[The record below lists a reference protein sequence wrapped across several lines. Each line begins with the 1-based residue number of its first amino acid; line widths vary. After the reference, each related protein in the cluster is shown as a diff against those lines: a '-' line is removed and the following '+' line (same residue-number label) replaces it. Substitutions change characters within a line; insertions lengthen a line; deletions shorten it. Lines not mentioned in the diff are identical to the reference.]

1 MLNERGVCKIE
12 RQLKVRLSLEPAY
25 QIIYWSFCW
34 LFFFLSLIG
43 FLEAQHFSISI
54 VLGLAS
60 LILLYFG
67 LGSSLTLSEGKLTL
81 RYFRGI
87 KVTDYPVSNLT
98 KLTFSEQRL
107 IQMEQ
112 VDSVEPIIFYLNQKN
127 KKHLLSALQH
137 TSPAL
142 GIVKINTINLNKE

>member
-1 MLNERGVCKIE
+1 MGVCKIE
-12 RQLKVRLSLEPAY
+12 RQLKIRLSLEPAY

-43 FLEAQHFSISI
+43 FLEGQHFSLSLVFGLIS
-54 VLGLAS
+54 LM
-60 LILLYFG
+60 LLYFG

-81 RYFRGI
+81 RYFRRI

-107 IQMEQ
+107 IQIEQ
-112 VDSVEPIIFYLNQKN
+112 VDSLEPIIFYLNQKN
-127 KKHLLSALQH
+127 KKQLLTVLQDIN
-137 TSPAL
+137 PAL
-142 GIVKINTINLNKE
+142 GIVKINTIHLNKE